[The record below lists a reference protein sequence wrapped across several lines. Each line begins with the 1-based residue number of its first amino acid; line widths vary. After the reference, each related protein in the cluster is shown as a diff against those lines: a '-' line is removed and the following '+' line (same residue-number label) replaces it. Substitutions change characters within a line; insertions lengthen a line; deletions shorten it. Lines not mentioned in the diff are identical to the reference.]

1 MSEPTEISIRI
12 VVHGSGSGMTVR
24 ENGRITG
31 TLASE
36 PGRLW
41 QTARDKGAPGTV
53 SLAYCQSQ
61 CLVLREDVRL

>member
-1 MSEPTEISIRI
+1 
-12 VVHGSGSGMTVR
+12 MTVR

-53 SLAYCQSQ
+53 SLAYCQNQ